1 MGCLAVNVLLDTHIW
16 IWLALGD
23 ERLSSRL
30 RSILQKE
37 NTELWLSPI
46 SVWEASMLC
55 RKGRLK
61 LEPSAYKWIETS
73 ISKLSLKEAKFSFNV
88 AMIADKL
95 DWSNKDP
102 ADRIIIAT
110 ALDLGF
116 KLATEDVA
124 IHEFAEVE
132 LA

>member
-1 MGCLAVNVLLDTHIW
+1 MGRFAVNVLLDTHIW

-23 ERLSSRL
+23 ERLSKRL
-30 RSILQKE
+30 RSILQRD

-61 LEPSAYKWIETS
+61 LEPSANKWIETS
-73 ISKLSLKEAKFSFNV
+73 IAKLSLKEARLSFNV

-110 ALDLGF
+110 ALDSGF

-124 IHEFAEVE
+124 IHEFGEVE

>member
-1 MGCLAVNVLLDTHIW
+1 VGCFAVNILLDTHIW

-23 ERLSSRL
+23 ERLSKRF
-30 RSILQKE
+30 RSIFQRE

-46 SVWEASMLC
+46 SVWEATMLC

-61 LEPSAYKWIETS
+61 LEPSAHKWIEIS
-73 ISKLSLKEAKFSFNV
+73 IGKLSLKEARFSFNV

-116 KLATEDVA
+116 KLATEDAV
-124 IHEFAEVE
+124 IQEFAEVE